1 MNSLKQINQENQ
13 LPAELKE
20 TFIELKVLKHLRQ
33 ARINRNLG
41 FACSYLFQIIFCLL
55 FQHRNWFRMQES
67 ERKNAD
73 YPGKD
78 TVYRFLNCPNF
89 AWQRFLSTFSS
100 HVIEK
105 VIPLKA
111 QTQPRVLIVDD
122 SAYERN
128 RSKKVELLARC
139 KDHTNNCY
147 YKGFRMLTLGWSDGH
162 TFIPTDFAMLSSQN
176 ACLNGIDEDIDKR
189 SLGYKRR
196 LEALKKAPELIP
208 NMIDRTLQNG
218 VQASYVL
225 MDTWFTHAPLI
236 RAVLERGLDVIGM
249 VKDTNQ
255 RYQVHGHA
263 LSLKELYKAASI
275 KKFKRTNI
283 LRSITTTLSGDIPV
297 KIIFVQHRSK
307 KREWLAILSTDV
319 TLGEEEIIRLYGIRW
334 DIETFFKCTKSLL
347 QLGKEFQGRCFDML
361 ISHTTIV
368 FARYIMLS
376 WQHRQQ
382 GDARTLGGLFL
393 TMCDELAELDW
404 VVALTQLLEILNDV
418 AENANQRIARFIK
431 CQLSHWMATLPNYIK
446 VYLPISIC
454 ES

>member
-1 MNSLKQINQENQ
+1 L
-13 LPAELKE
+13 
-20 TFIELKVLKHLRQ
+20 
-33 ARINRNLG
+33 
-41 FACSYLFQIIFCLL
+41 
-55 FQHRNWFRMQES
+55 
-67 ERKNAD
+67 
-73 YPGKD
+73 
-78 TVYRFLNCPNF
+78 
-89 AWQRFLSTFSS
+89 
-100 HVIEK
+100 
-105 VIPLKA
+105 IPLKA
-111 QTQPRVLIVDD
+111 QAQTKVLIVDD

-162 TFIPTDFAMLSSQN
+162 TFIPTDFAMLSSQT
-176 ACLNGIDEDIDKR
+176 ACLNGINENIDKR

-196 LEALKKAPELIP
+196 LEAFKKAPDLIP
-208 NMIDRTLQNG
+208 NMIDRTLQSG

-236 RAVLERGLDVIGM
+236 RAVLKRGLDVIGM

-255 RYQVHGHA
+255 RYQVHGRN
-263 LSLKELYKAASI
+263 LSLKELYKEASM
-275 KKFKRTNI
+275 KKFKRTNV
-283 LRSITTTLSGDIPV
+283 LRSITTTLSGDILV
-297 KIIFVQHRSK
+297 KIVFIQHRSK

-319 TLGEEEIIRLYGIRW
+319 TLEEEEIIRLYGIRW

-347 QLGKEFQGRCFDML
+347 HLGKEFQGRCFDML

-382 GDARTLGGLFL
+382 GDVRTLGGLFL
-393 TMCDELAELDW
+393 AMCDELAELDW
-404 VVALTQLLEILNDV
+404 VVALTQLFEILNDV
-418 AENANQRIARFIK
+418 AEKSNKRIAKFIK
-431 CQLSHWMATLPNYIK
+431 CQLSQWMATLPNYIK